1 MIKQQMAS
9 PDAAWLHMD
18 RPTNLMVVN
27 SVLWFAEPMDI
38 ERGREIVRERLVE
51 RFPRFR
57 QRVVEPRSGVGL
69 PYWEEDPH
77 FDLDRHLHHIALPAP
92 GDTRAL
98 QELVG
103 DLISTPLDRSK
114 PLWDIYVIDGY
125 RGGMAQVT
133 RMHHSIADGI
143 ALARVLLSMTDE
155 RPDAGIGPSTEEPVA
170 PGRLEALRRPLAAG
184 AHLLGAAAHEG
195 VEVLTHPGSEL
206 RGLAATTAEDSRALA
221 KLLLTP
227 SDHDNALRGEL
238 GVRQRVT
245 WTDRIVLDDVKAIGH
260 ATGTTVNDV
269 LVAAMTGALRRY
281 LIDRHSLV
289 SELRAMVPFNLRPLD
304 QPLPRDLGNRFGLV
318 YLELPVGIRG
328 RRQRLQEVHRRMD
341 SIKHSPEGAVAYGI
355 LGLIG
360 LTPPQ
365 IEQRL
370 VDMFASKCTLV
381 LTNVPGPRQPVYFAG
396 ARVAGVIPWVPAGGS
411 IGLGVSIFSYD
422 GRVTV
427 GLRVDAGII
436 TEPDAIVAALEHELE
451 ELAQLASPPKPQR
464 RPRPAAKRGTRP
476 AGATR
481 EARTRDNTG
490 PWHRWP

>member
-1 MIKQQMAS
+1 MSKQQMNSA
-9 PDAAWLHMD
+9 DAAWLHMD

-27 SVLWFAEPMDI
+27 SVLWFEEPMDVD
-38 ERGREIVRERLVE
+38 RGREVVRERLVE

-57 QRVVEPRSGVGL
+57 QRIVEPRTGVGL
-69 PYWEEDPH
+69 PYWEDDPN

-92 GDTRAL
+92 GDRKAL

-125 RGGMAQVT
+125 GWGMAQVT

-155 RPDAGIGPSTEEPVA
+155 RPDAGISPSADRRSTG
-170 PGRLEALRRPLAAG
+170 GRLGSVKRPLAAG
-184 AHLLGAAAHEG
+184 AHVIGAAVHEG
-195 VEVLTHPGSEL
+195 FEVLAHPGSEL
-206 RGLAATTAEDSRALA
+206 PELAATTAEDSRALA

-227 SDHDNALRGEL
+227 PEHENVLRGEL

-245 WTDRIVLDDVKAIGH
+245 WTDRVALEEVKAIGH

-289 SELRAMVPFNLRPLD
+289 EELRAMVPFNLRALD
-304 QPLPRDLGNRFGLV
+304 QPLPRELGNRFGLV
-318 YLELPVGIRG
+318 YLQLPVGIRG
-328 RRQRLQEVHRRMD
+328 RRKRLDEVHRRMD
-341 SIKHSPEGAVAYGI
+341 AIKHSPEGAVAYGI

-365 IEQRL
+365 VERRL
-370 VDMFASKCTLV
+370 VDMFASKSTLV
-381 LTNVPGPRQPVYFAG
+381 LTNVPGPREPVYFAG
-396 ARVAGVIPWVPAGGS
+396 TRVAGVIPWVPAGGS
-411 IGLGVSIFSYD
+411 IGLGASIFSYN

-427 GLRVDAGII
+427 GLRADAGLISDPESII
-436 TEPDAIVAALEHELE
+436 DAFLHELKE
-451 ELAQLASPPKPQR
+451 MARLGKHPKPQPSPQATTDR
-464 RPRPAAKRGTRP
+464 DIREPTE
-476 AGATR
+476 AGAR
-481 EARTRDNTG
+481 
-490 PWHRWP
+490 